1 MKRLLPVVILA
12 AAAFLGFRYFGSSGP
27 ERVYRKFAEEVVQR
41 NYAAAAAMCDGLSAD
56 DLSRLGTQE
65 HIGAGPAMFQK
76 LFPSRFTIES
86 SGKRDDGSVDLEAVQ
101 TVYFNPVGVES
112 AIRPAMFA
120 TMRQH
125 VTMRK
130 KDGAWKVAAFENAFQ
145 SMDNVP
151 KR

>member
-1 MKRLLPVVILA
+1 MKRLLPVVILVVA
-12 AAAFLGFRYFGSSGP
+12 GALGFRYYSSSGP

-56 DLSRLGTQE
+56 DLSKLGTQE

-76 LFPSRFTIES
+76 LFPSRFKVES
-86 SGKRDDGSVDLEAVQ
+86 SETQPDGSVDLNAVQ
-101 TVYFNPVGVES
+101 TVFFNPVGVES

-130 KDGAWKVAAFENAFQ
+130 KDGAWKVAAFENVFQ
-145 SMDNVP
+145 TMDNVP
-151 KR
+151 KP